1 MKSSLLTMM
10 VYSHP
15 SYDTQ
20 SRSLKHVFYGAS
32 ISIFAFVILN
42 TIVVSFFSI
51 ADLWMVVLFYSINAF
66 LLFVIYSLIT
76 YSAVLASRIYLNA
89 KSYFKVTTATFML
102 SMFFLFLTVV
112 FQIVN
117 YIYLLSGEPM
127 SFIFTL
133 LSNVFGNCSTVFL
146 IIGFI
151 FLFLALQRTPLTKF
165 NIYLLIHIFLISA
178 KAIVIIVTQM
188 NMEKSDTYAKA
199 LFASYIFTVV
209 YFTFLA
215 ILFIIKGNEVSQSLY
230 FTSFPLSTQP
240 TTSSSRKPYTTG
252 KKFCTNCGA
261 EVDPKEPYCN
271 SCGAKLI

>member
-1 MKSSLLTMM
+1 
-10 VYSHP
+10 
-15 SYDTQ
+15 
-20 SRSLKHVFYGAS
+20 
-32 ISIFAFVILN
+32 
-42 TIVVSFFSI
+42 
-51 ADLWMVVLFYSINAF
+51 
-66 LLFVIYSLIT
+66 
-76 YSAVLASRIYLNA
+76 
-89 KSYFKVTTATFML
+89 
-102 SMFFLFLTVV
+102 
-112 FQIVN
+112 
-117 YIYLLSGEPM
+117 
-127 SFIFTL
+127 
-133 LSNVFGNCSTVFL
+133 
-146 IIGFI
+146 
-151 FLFLALQRTPLTKF
+151 
-165 NIYLLIHIFLISA
+165 A